1 VPRKPPVRNQKT
13 QLNIRLTESELERL
27 EAAASH
33 LVAGIPGAKVAVSR
47 WMVEVALAEADKILA
62 TKKST

>member
-13 QLNIRLTESELERL
+13 QLNIRLTEAELERL

-33 LVAGIPGAKVAVSR
+33 LVAGIPGAKVAISR
-47 WMVEVALAEADKILA
+47 WMVELALAEADRLLGD
-62 TKKST
+62 KKTT